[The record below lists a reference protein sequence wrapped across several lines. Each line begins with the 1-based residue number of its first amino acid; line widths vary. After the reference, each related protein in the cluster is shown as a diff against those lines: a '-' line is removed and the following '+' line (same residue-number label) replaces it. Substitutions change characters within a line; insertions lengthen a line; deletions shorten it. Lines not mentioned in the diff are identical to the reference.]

1 MSHASFVYLDDNIS
15 GHYSRTD
22 ASAASIIQK
31 NDLCLSGFSSNE
43 EKCHWAPMQI
53 GEWLGMII
61 NTVKFQFQIPPRKIE
76 KVKKSIECALTLKH
90 VSYRELAKIAGF
102 INSLYLAVDP
112 PVRLFS
118 RQLFFTISQRDS
130 WSGYLDYPPPLLIEQ
145 LRFWLANLS
154 SLSGYNIRPKVYME
168 PLTIHTDASGIGYGG
183 YSASLR
189 DLNIHGH
196 WSAVQ
201 SDKSSTFRELLAIL
215 LVKNLVSSKFS
226 SRK

>member
-1 MSHASFVYLDDNIS
+1 MRVDFKACFIS
-15 GHYSRTD
+15 R
-22 ASAASIIQK
+22 
-31 NDLCLSGFSSNE
+31 
-43 EKCHWAPMQI
+43 
-53 GEWLGMII
+53 
-61 NTVKFQFQIPPRKIE
+61 
-76 KVKKSIECALTLKH
+76 
-90 VSYRELAKIAGF
+90 LAKIAGF

-215 LVKNLVSSKFS
+215 LVLKSCVKQIQLKKVKVFS
-226 SRK
+226 DSQSACRIVQVGSRIPELQNIATDIFKICFTNDIMMETVDSTGRKSDC